1 MPNYV
6 HYCLKLCELRLCKWC
21 TVASAVS
28 EKCIFKKS
36 QYCWHFWQWWKKKK
50 NQMGFFKVEDQ
61 AICTVR
67 ENDGSSQEV
76 TQGWDYW
83 HLNQECRPATSFKR
97 LFFSHASIFLL
108 SNLCGPMPLLTLL
121 TVVTFTLKFCPW
133 AMKKFEGWSVHL
145 ASQ

>member
-1 MPNYV
+1 MNCGFANDV
-6 HYCLKLCELRLCKWC
+6 LWHQLFLRNAFLRSLNI
-21 TVASAVS
+21 VDISGNG
-28 EKCIFKKS
+28 E
-36 QYCWHFWQWWKKKK
+36 KKKI
-50 NQMGFFKVEDQ
+50 QMGFFKVEDQ
-61 AICTVR
+61 SICTVR

-108 SNLCGPMPLLTLL
+108 SNLCSPMPLLTLL
-121 TVVTFTLKFCPW
+121 TVVTFILKFCPW